1 MTALSLLAI
10 AAGEPD
16 DKAALAIAADLARRH
31 GGRALVV
38 DAFTAVMPLVSPV
51 GAGGAYAPRVWAAI
65 ADDRRDAHEHIKALA
80 GHEAARFGLA
90 TAADAEAPAMVVAP
104 ASGSA
109 WAALQRELP
118 LIDLVV
124 AGQSSAVGR
133 GAWTGP
139 LGEALME
146 ARAPVLVARG
156 EVPPAGRSAA
166 IAWDG
171 SFQSARAVRAALP
184 LLKDASEVAILQDPD
199 EIEVTAGARADPQR
213 LKDYLSMHGVAV
225 ETTVEIRGRSIGEA
239 LLTAANAFGAA
250 LLVAGAYGHSRL
262 GEAMV
267 GGATRSLLAAA
278 EGPHLLLSH

>member
-16 DKAALAIAADLARRH
+16 DKATLAVTADLARRH
-31 GGRALVV
+31 ASRALVV
-38 DAFTAVMPLVSPV
+38 DAFTAPIPMLSPV
-51 GAGGAYAPRVWAAI
+51 GAHGAYAPKVWAAI
-65 ADDRRDAHEHIKALA
+65 ADETRDVHEQILALA

-90 TAADAEAPAMVVAP
+90 TSPDAEGPSLVVAEST
-104 ASGSA
+104 AWA

-124 AGQSSAVGR
+124 VGQSSAA
-133 GAWTGP
+133 GAGPWTGP

-146 ARAPVLVARG
+146 ARSPVLVARG
-156 EVPPAGRSAA
+156 ETAPFGRSAA

-171 SFQSARAVRAALP
+171 SFQASRAVRAALP

-199 EIEVTAGARADPQR
+199 DVDVAPGARGDPQR
-213 LKDYLSMHGVAV
+213 LRDYLSLHGVAV
-225 ETTVEIRGRSIGEA
+225 ETTIEFRGRHVGPA
-239 LLTAANAFGAA
+239 LLVAAHAFGAS

-262 GEAMV
+262 EEAML
-267 GGATRSLLAAA
+267 GGATRALLGAAD
-278 EGPHLLLSH
+278 GPHLLLSH